1 MNDKTIDYFRVP
13 KALTIKT
20 SLSGTPFT
28 VALTLA
34 LKQRLGATRKW
45 SILTVFGFRISSD
58 LMNNIDIGGCYP
70 PRPYNPS
77 DHTLACENI
86 RFSSLFVAEDVSR

>member
-20 SLSGTPFT
+20 SPSGTPFT

-45 SILTVFGFRISSD
+45 SIIDRIRLS
-58 LMNNIDIGGCYP
+58 N
-70 PRPYNPS
+70 
-77 DHTLACENI
+77 
-86 RFSSLFVAEDVSR
+86 FQ